1 MTTVTGI
8 ATVWLP
14 VSDMSAA
21 IDFYNGTLGLTV
33 KQQEEEWSELELDG
47 VTIGLNKR
55 ESPSGDG
62 GAVAAFTVQ
71 GELEAAI
78 EELGGKGV
86 QFVDGIS
93 EHPWGRIAPFKD
105 PDGNDLQL
113 FAPPK

>member
-1 MTTVTGI
+1 MSTVTGI

-14 VSDMSAA
+14 VSDMAAA
-21 IDFYNGTLGLTV
+21 IDFYNGKLGLEV

-62 GAVAAFTVQ
+62 GAVAAFDVQ
-71 GELEAAI
+71 GSLEDAI

-105 PDGNDLQL
+105 QDGNDLQL
-113 FAPPK
+113 FEAPK

>member
-1 MTTVTGI
+1 MSTVTGI

-14 VSDMSAA
+14 VSDMARA
-21 IDFYNGTLGLTV
+21 VDFYSGTLGLSV

-62 GAVAAFTVQ
+62 GAVAAFHV
-71 GELEAAI
+71 GSSLEDAV
-78 EELGGKGV
+78 EELGGEGV
-86 QFVDGIS
+86 EFVDGIS
-93 EHPWGRIAPFKD
+93 DHPWGRIAAFKD

-113 FAPPK
+113 FEPPR